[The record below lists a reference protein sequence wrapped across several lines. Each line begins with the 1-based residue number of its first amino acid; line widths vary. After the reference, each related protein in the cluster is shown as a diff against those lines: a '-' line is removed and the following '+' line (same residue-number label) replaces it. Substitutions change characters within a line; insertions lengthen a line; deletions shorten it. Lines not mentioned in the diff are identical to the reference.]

1 MEQIPV
7 WLAAV
12 VAAAGMT
19 AYADDLVAR
28 PQPPAAPSALVPEQ
42 VLPTLP

>member
-1 MEQIPV
+1 MEPIPV

-19 AYADDLVAR
+19 AYADDVAAR
-28 PQPPAAPSALVPEQ
+28 PQPPAAPSASAPEQ
-42 VLPTLP
+42 VPPTLP

>member
-7 WLAAV
+7 LLAAV

-28 PQPPAAPSALVPEQ
+28 PQPPAAPSASVPGK
-42 VLPTLP
+42 VPPTLF